1 MVADDE
7 VREVL
12 LAVDTAWEA
21 ANVVDFP
28 TTSTGNPGKSGN
40 ESWWANAIS
49 GTELDRTV
57 YPPLTYMVE
66 KVLTEGSLTLLAG
79 PPKAGKSF
87 LAYGLACGIA
97 AGGKALDHLNVNTGG
112 EVLLISLDDQS
123 RPRAQRRLRS
133 VMQGK
138 PIPARLTLHTDP
150 TVGVSKRAAENIST
164 YLHHHP
170 DTRLVIIDTLE
181 HLRGTSLNGE
191 SPYTADVKFL
201 GTLRTILAIHPK
213 VTLLVLVHT
222 RKSEKDDPISAVSG
236 THGVTGGADS
246 VLVLTGKRGV
256 PRRVL
261 DIVGRDGE
269 DQRMVLA
276 WTDHGLSLTDED
288 ADDPTMLMTPDDAAV
303 FRAVEKIGTPTS
315 AKDLDLVLDMPKI
328 GNRLAKLASDGHLR
342 KCGRGMY
349 EVA

>member
-1 MVADDE
+1 MDFAPWPDE
-7 VREVL
+7 S
-12 LAVDTAWEA
+12 
-21 ANVVDFP
+21 N
-28 TTSTGNPGKSGN
+28 TSTGNSGN
-40 ESWWANAIS
+40 SGNGPWWANAIN
-49 GTELDRTV
+49 GTDLDNTV

-66 KVLTEGSLTLLAG
+66 RVLTEGSLTLLAG

-97 AGGKALDHLNVNTGG
+97 AGGVALDHLKVNAGG

-133 VMQGK
+133 VMQGE
-138 PIPARLTLHTDP
+138 PIPSRLTLHTDP
-150 TVGVSKRAAENIST
+150 TVGVSKIAAENITT
-164 YLHHHP
+164 YLDHHQ

-181 HLRGTSLNGE
+181 HLRGTVINGE

-201 GTLRTILAIHPK
+201 ATLRTVLSRHPK

-256 PRRVL
+256 PKRIL
-261 DIVGRDGE
+261 DVVGRDGE
-269 DQRMVLA
+269 DERMVLV
-276 WTDHGLSLTDED
+276 WTEHGLSLTDED
-288 ADDPTMLMTPDDAAV
+288 ADDPTLLMTLDDARV
-303 FRAVEKIGTPTS
+303 YREVEKFDGPVT
-315 AKDLDLVLDMPKI
+315 AKDLETVLDMPKI

-342 KCGRGMY
+342 KKGRGVY
-349 EVA
+349 ELS